1 VGASCAAKALTSGG
15 HRPESTR
22 VSEWQAGPW
31 CQRAAHS
38 RFGPRGGER
47 VSGPNLGSAAQVG
60 SSSPF
65 LFIFYFPFL
74 FSFILNYFEFKFE
87 F

>member
-1 VGASCAAKALTSGG
+1 MALTSGG
-15 HRPESTR
+15 HRPESAH

-47 VSGPNLGSAAQVG
+47 VSGPNLGSTAQVG

-65 LFIFYFPFL
+65 LFYFFIFLSCFL
-74 FSFILNYFEFKFE
+74 LFLTILNFKFE